1 MSELPLKGRTIVV
14 TRPRRQA
21 SRLRTEL
28 EALGACVIE
37 LPTIEIVPP
46 DSYEPLDAAL
56 RNLPQYQWL
65 IVTSA
70 NTARV
75 LAERLAVPGIELADF
90 SEVRVVAVGSATASA
105 LREAGFQVDLVPPTY
120 VAESVVDVLHDKI
133 AGARV
138 LLARAAVARDVIP
151 DELRR
156 LGAAIDVVD
165 AYRTV
170 VPEESAGLVRGIF
183 VNTPVPDAVTFT
195 SSSTATNFFQLLEK
209 AELCSVP
216 PGVRAL
222 SIGPITSATLRELG
236 WEPAVEAEQHD
247 VDGLVQ
253 ATLRAL
259 PPPPYIPVKFLILY
273 RVTCVYCRNSNVGRE
288 GGDFY
293 PLFLF

>member
-37 LPTIEIVPP
+37 IPTIEIVPP
-46 DSYEPLDAAL
+46 ESYEPLDAAL
-56 RNLPQYQWL
+56 RDLVQYQWL

-70 NTARV
+70 NTAGV
-75 LAERLAVPGIELADF
+75 LAERLAVLGLNFADF
-90 SEVRVVAVGSATASA
+90 SAIQVVAVGSATASA
-105 LREAGFQVDLVPPTY
+105 LREAGFRVDLVPPRY
-120 VAESVVDVLHDKI
+120 VAESLVDLLRDKA
-133 AGARV
+133 AGTRV

-156 LGAAIDVVD
+156 LRATVDVVD

-170 VPEESAGLVRGIF
+170 VPEGSAGLVWGIF
-183 VNTPVPDAVTFT
+183 VNAPLPDVVTFT
-195 SSSTATNFFQLLEK
+195 SSSTAINFFQLLEK
-209 AELCSVP
+209 AEVCSVP
-216 PGVRAL
+216 QGVRAI

-236 WEPAVEAEQHD
+236 WEPAAEAHPHD

-253 ATLRAL
+253 AAVKTLS
-259 PPPPYIPVKFLILY
+259 Y
-273 RVTCVYCRNSNVGRE
+273 
-288 GGDFY
+288 
-293 PLFLF
+293 

>member
-1 MSELPLKGRTIVV
+1 MSDLPLRGRTIVV
-14 TRPRRQA
+14 TRPRSQA

-46 DSYEPLDAAL
+46 ESYEQLDAAL
-56 RNLPQYQWL
+56 CDLSRYQWL
-65 IVTSA
+65 IVTST

-75 LAERLAVPGIELADF
+75 LSERLAGLGIELADF
-90 SEVRVVAVGSATASA
+90 SEVRVVAVGSATATA
-105 LREAGFQVDLVPPTY
+105 LREAGFRVDLVPPTY
-120 VAESVVDVLHDKI
+120 VAESVVDVLRDKVD
-133 AGARV
+133 GARV
-138 LLARAAVARDVIP
+138 LLARAAAARDVIP

-156 LGAAIDVVD
+156 LAAAVDVVD

-170 VPEESAGLVRGIF
+170 IPEESAGLVRGIF
-183 VNTPVPDAVTFT
+183 VNTPMPDAVTFT

-209 AELCSVP
+209 AEICSVP
-216 PGVRAL
+216 LGVRAL

-247 VDGLVQ
+247 VDGLVE

-259 PPPPYIPVKFLILY
+259 PP
-273 RVTCVYCRNSNVGRE
+273 S
-288 GGDFY
+288 
-293 PLFLF
+293 PLSSA

>member
-1 MSELPLKGRTIVV
+1 MSQLPLAGHTIVV
-14 TRPRRQA
+14 TRARQQA
-21 SRLRTEL
+21 SRLRSEL

-56 RNLPQYQWL
+56 RDLQQYQWL

-75 LAERLAVPGIELADF
+75 LGERLALLQVDPSSVTG
-90 SEVRVVAVGSATASA
+90 VQVVAVGAATAAA
-105 LREAGFQVDLVPPTY
+105 LREARFRVDLLPSKY
-120 VAESVVDVLHDKI
+120 VAEAVVDVLQDKV
-133 AGARV
+133 AGSRV

-151 DELRR
+151 DELQR
-156 LGAAIDVVD
+156 LRATVDVVD

-170 VPEESAGLVRGIF
+170 IPEESAGLVRGIF
-183 VNTPVPDAVTFT
+183 VNAPMPDAVTFT
-195 SSSTATNFFQLLEK
+195 SSSTATNFFRLLEE

-216 PGVRAL
+216 PEVRAL

-236 WEPAVEAEQHD
+236 WEPAAEAEQHD

-253 ATLRAL
+253 AVVRSLAPL
-259 PPPPYIPVKFLILY
+259 PPQ
-273 RVTCVYCRNSNVGRE
+273 
-288 GGDFY
+288 
-293 PLFLF
+293 

>member
-1 MSELPLKGRTIVV
+1 VSELLLKGRTIVV

-46 DSYEPLDAAL
+46 YSYEPLDAAL
-56 RNLPQYQWL
+56 RDLSRYQWL

-75 LAERLAVPGIELADF
+75 LVERLAVAGMELADF
-90 SEVRVVAVGSATASA
+90 SAVRVVAVGSATASA
-105 LREAGFQVDLVPPTY
+105 LCEAGFRVDLVPPTY
-120 VAESVVDVLHDKI
+120 VAESVVYVLRDKI

-138 LLARAAVARDVIP
+138 LLARASVARDVIP

-156 LGAAIDVVD
+156 LGATVDVVD

-170 VPEESAGLVRGIF
+170 IPEESAELVRGIF
-183 VNTPVPDAVTFT
+183 INTPLPDAVTFT

-209 AELCSVP
+209 AEICSIP
-216 PGVRAL
+216 KGVRAL
-222 SIGPITSATLRELG
+222 SIGPITSATLLELG
-236 WEPAVEAEQHD
+236 WEPAVEANPHD

-253 ATLRAL
+253 ATVQAL
-259 PPPPYIPVKFLILY
+259 APTLSY
-273 RVTCVYCRNSNVGRE
+273 
-288 GGDFY
+288 
-293 PLFLF
+293 

>member
-1 MSELPLKGRTIVV
+1 VSALPLKGRTIVV

-28 EALGACVIE
+28 VALGACVIE

-46 DSYEPLDAAL
+46 DSYDPLDAAL
-56 RNLPQYQWL
+56 RSLVKYQWV

-75 LAERLAVPGIELADF
+75 LAERLAVLGLNFGDF
-90 SEVRVVAVGSATASA
+90 SAIQVVAVGAATAAA
-105 LREAGFQVDLVPPTY
+105 LREAGFRVDLVPPTY
-120 VAESVVDVLHDKI
+120 VAESLVDVLRDKV
-133 AGARV
+133 AGLRV

-156 LGAAIDVVD
+156 LGATVDVVD
-165 AYRTV
+165 AYQTV
-170 VPEESAGLVRGIF
+170 IPEESAALVRGIF
-183 VNTPVPDAVTFT
+183 GTIPLPDAVTFT

-209 AELCSVP
+209 AEVCSVP
-216 PGVRAL
+216 QGVRAL

-236 WEPAVEAEQHD
+236 WEPAAEAHPHD

-253 ATLRAL
+253 TAVQAL
-259 PPPPYIPVKFLILY
+259 SY
-273 RVTCVYCRNSNVGRE
+273 
-288 GGDFY
+288 
-293 PLFLF
+293 

>member
-1 MSELPLKGRTIVV
+1 VSQLPLAGRTIVV
-14 TRPRRQA
+14 TRARQQA
-21 SRLRTEL
+21 SRLTSEL

-56 RNLPQYQWL
+56 RDLQQYQWL

-75 LAERLAVPGIELADF
+75 LGERLALLQVDPSSVTG
-90 SEVRVVAVGSATASA
+90 VQVVAVGAATAA
-105 LREAGFQVDLVPPTY
+105 GLREAGFRVDLLPSRY
-120 VAESVVDVLHDKI
+120 VAEAVVDVLQDKV

-151 DELRR
+151 DEMQR
-156 LGAAIDVVD
+156 LGATVDVVD

-170 VPEESAGLVRGIF
+170 IPEESAGLVRGIF
-183 VNTPVPDAVTFT
+183 VNTPMPDAVTFT
-195 SSSTATNFFQLLEK
+195 SSSTATNFFRLLEE

-216 PGVRAL
+216 PEVRAL

-236 WEPAVEAEQHD
+236 WEPAAEAEQHD

-253 ATLRAL
+253 AVVRSLA
-259 PPPPYIPVKFLILY
+259 
-273 RVTCVYCRNSNVGRE
+273 
-288 GGDFY
+288 
-293 PLFLF
+293 PLSPQ